1 MSTIHDAED
10 KKKIIKDLVTK
21 SIKKGGFITFDD
33 INDKLSDENFSSDF
47 IEDAISLLQD
57 SGINVLESSEDE
69 EDIPSNSDDS
79 KLDDDDTSPN
89 VTATLVQNDD
99 PVRIYLQDM
108 SSVKLLSR
116 ADEIEIAKKIESEK
130 HNMLRTIIETSVT
143 LKVIKVWRD
152 DLSNGA
158 LLLREIIDLDAI
170 YNSDF
175 NVVPKEESE
184 ESEESAEDVE
194 DSKDISEDAEYCSDD
209 EKDGDNEDISSVN
222 LNVSILEMES
232 DLLPKVIVALDEVI
246 TLTNEALI
254 LRTNSK
260 NFSNELENLYNQIWS
275 IALQIKLSDAA
286 VARITQ
292 ELYKIN
298 RSVTLE
304 EANLIAEARKYNIDR
319 ESFYKVYD
327 DVLLKHELKKISLLK
342 INENQSSFTGELKNK
357 FLRFIDD
364 NSEHIASTLNGI
376 KQHIQEDNV
385 QEFKELIKRIQKHER
400 EVSEAKQ
407 EMIKANLRL
416 VVSIAKKYS
425 KRGLDL
431 LDLIQE
437 GNIGL
442 MKAVDKFDY
451 KRGYKFSTYGTWWV
465 RQSITRAIPEQ
476 SKVVRIPV
484 HMVEIISKINRALRK
499 MTHEMGREPTLE
511 ELSVE
516 LTMPLERIRKVMKI
530 ARDPVSLEAPTGKD
544 DSSTFGDCIEDKRVS
559 RPEDAAILADLR
571 GITTNV
577 LATLT
582 PKEERILRMRFGLGK
597 DGKEHT
603 LEEVG
608 KIFNVTPNQLD
619 AVIKHHPDIGKEDL
633 FCIIIGGNDV
643 MVATAYDNTKAEEV
657 LEQAVSEI
665 CNALKVLNEHGV
677 KHVVVANAPEVG
689 LIPAFNRDE
698 EARELATKLTESFNA
713 KLAKGLDYMKKSTN
727 LEIKAF
733 DLNSKMRT
741 LYTSLKAQSVV
752 RNFQYNKPEKRT
764 LLNNDSYNQGA

>member
-1 MSTIHDAED
+1 MSTINDAED

-47 IEDAISLLQD
+47 IDDAISLLQD

-89 VTATLVQNDD
+89 VTATLVQSDD

-130 HNMLRTIIETSVT
+130 DNMLRAIIETSVT

-209 EKDGDNEDISSVN
+209 EKDSKKSDDEKDGDNEDISSVN

-232 DLLPKVIVALDEVI
+232 DLLPKVIVALDEII

-254 LRTNSK
+254 LRKNSK

-298 RSVTLE
+298 RSITLE

-385 QEFKELIKRIQKHER
+385 QKFKELIKRIQKHER

-608 KIFNVTPNQLD
+608 KIFNVTRERIRQIEAKALRKL
-619 AVIKHHPDIGKEDL
+619 KHP
-633 FCIIIGGNDV
+633 
-643 MVATAYDNTKAEEV
+643 
-657 LEQAVSEI
+657 S
-665 CNALKVLNEHGV
+665 
-677 KHVVVANAPEVG
+677 
-689 LIPAFNRDE
+689 R
-698 EARELATKLTESFNA
+698 ARKLRGF
-713 KLAKGLDYMKKSTN
+713 
-727 LEIKAF
+727 F
-733 DLNSKMRT
+733 
-741 LYTSLKAQSVV
+741 
-752 RNFQYNKPEKRT
+752 
-764 LLNNDSYNQGA
+764 

>member
-1 MSTIHDAED
+1 MSIINNAHDE
-10 KKKIIKDLVTK
+10 KKIIKDLVTK

-33 INDKLSDENFSSDF
+33 INDMLSEENFSSDF
-47 IEDAISLLQD
+47 IDNTISLLQD
-57 SGINVLESSEDE
+57 SGINILESSEDE
-69 EDIPSNSDDS
+69 EEVSSNDDSS
-79 KLDDDDTSPN
+79 KLDDDNESSNAIT
-89 VTATLVQNDD
+89 TLVQNDD
-99 PVRIYLQDM
+99 PVRIYLRDM

-130 HNMLRTIIETSVT
+130 HNMLRAIVETSAT
-143 LKVIKVWRD
+143 LKVIKAWRD
-152 DLSNGA
+152 DLSSGI

-175 NVVPKEESE
+175 NATPKEEGE
-184 ESEESAEDVE
+184 ESVESAP
-194 DSKDISEDAEYCSDD
+194 EDAKDEGYDENDENDD
-209 EKDGDNEDISSVN
+209 EKNEGTNEEDSDDDEDSSNEDMGSSN

-232 DLLPKVIVALDEVI
+232 DLLPKVIAAFDEI
-246 TLTNEALI
+246 TTLTNEALA
-254 LRTNSK
+254 LKQKDSS
-260 NFSNELENLYNQIWS
+260 SNESECKNLYDQVWS

-286 VARITQ
+286 VEKIMQ
-292 ELYKIN
+292 ELYGIN
-298 RSVTLE
+298 KSIMLE
-304 EANLIAEARKYNIDR
+304 EASLISEARKYSIDR
-319 ESFYKVYD
+319 DSFYKIYD
-327 DVLLKHELKKISLLK
+327 DVLLKQELKKVKLLK
-342 INENQSSFTGELKNK
+342 LSPSFTKELKNK
-357 FLRFIDD
+357 FTKFIDD
-364 NSEHIASTLNGI
+364 NFEYISSALSNINQYT
-376 KQHIQEDNV
+376 QEDSV
-385 QEFKELIKRIQKHER
+385 QKFKELIKRIQKHER
-400 EVSEAKQ
+400 EVSEAKK

-425 KRGLDL
+425 NRGLAL

-499 MTHEMGREPTLE
+499 MTHEMGREPTLD
-511 ELSVE
+511 ELSNE
-516 LTMPLERIRKVMKI
+516 LAMPVERIRKVMKI

-559 RPEDAAILADLR
+559 KPEDAAILADLR

-608 KIFNVTPNQLD
+608 RIFNVTRERIRQIEAKALR
-619 AVIKHHPDIGKEDL
+619 KLRHPSRAK
-633 FCIIIGGNDV
+633 
-643 MVATAYDNTKAEEV
+643 
-657 LEQAVSEI
+657 
-665 CNALKVLNEHGV
+665 
-677 KHVVVANAPEVG
+677 
-689 LIPAFNRDE
+689 
-698 EARELATKLTESFNA
+698 KLRGF
-713 KLAKGLDYMKKSTN
+713 
-727 LEIKAF
+727 F
-733 DLNSKMRT
+733 
-741 LYTSLKAQSVV
+741 
-752 RNFQYNKPEKRT
+752 
-764 LLNNDSYNQGA
+764 

>member
-1 MSTIHDAED
+1 MSTINDAED

-47 IEDAISLLQD
+47 IDDAISLLQD

-130 HNMLRTIIETSVT
+130 HNMLRAIIETSVT

-184 ESEESAEDVE
+184 ESKESAEDVE
-194 DSKDISEDAEYCSDD
+194 DSEDVSEDAEYCSDD
-209 EKDGDNEDISSVN
+209 EKDSKKSDDEKDGNNEDISSVN

-232 DLLPKVIVALDEVI
+232 DLLPKVIVALDEII

-254 LRTNSK
+254 LRKNSK

-298 RSVTLE
+298 RSITLE
-304 EANLIAEARKYNIDR
+304 EANLIAEARKYDIDR

-516 LTMPLERIRKVMKI
+516 LTMPLERTRKVMKI

-608 KIFNVTPNQLD
+608 KIFNVTRERIRQIEAKALRKL
-619 AVIKHHPDIGKEDL
+619 KHP
-633 FCIIIGGNDV
+633 
-643 MVATAYDNTKAEEV
+643 
-657 LEQAVSEI
+657 S
-665 CNALKVLNEHGV
+665 
-677 KHVVVANAPEVG
+677 
-689 LIPAFNRDE
+689 R
-698 EARELATKLTESFNA
+698 ARKLRGF
-713 KLAKGLDYMKKSTN
+713 
-727 LEIKAF
+727 F
-733 DLNSKMRT
+733 
-741 LYTSLKAQSVV
+741 
-752 RNFQYNKPEKRT
+752 
-764 LLNNDSYNQGA
+764 

>member
-1 MSTIHDAED
+1 MMSTINDAED
-10 KKKIIKDLVTK
+10 KKKIIRDLVTK
-21 SIKKGGFITFDD
+21 SIKKGGFVTFDD

-47 IEDAISLLQD
+47 IDDAISLLQD

-79 KLDDDDTSPN
+79 KLDDDDTLPN

-130 HNMLRTIIETSVT
+130 HNMLRAIIETSVT

-152 DLSNGA
+152 DLSSGA

-184 ESEESAEDVE
+184 ESAEDVE
-194 DSKDISEDAEYCSDD
+194 DSEDAGYCSDDEKDSKKSDD
-209 EKDGDNEDISSVN
+209 EKDGDNEDINSAN

-232 DLLPKVIVALDEVI
+232 DLLPKVIVALDEII
-246 TLTNEALI
+246 TLANEALV
-254 LRTNSK
+254 LRKNSK
-260 NFSNELENLYNQIWS
+260 DSSDELESLYNQIWS

-286 VARITQ
+286 IARITQ

-298 RSVTLE
+298 RSITLD
-304 EANLIAEARKYNIDR
+304 EANLIAEARKYDIDR
-319 ESFYKVYD
+319 ESFYKIYD
-327 DVLLKHELKKISLLK
+327 DVLLKHESKEISLLK

-364 NSEHIASTLNGI
+364 NSEYIASALNGI
-376 KQHIQEDNV
+376 KHHIQEDNV
-385 QEFKELIKRIQKHER
+385 QEFKELIRRIQKHER

-608 KIFNVTPNQLD
+608 KIFNVTRERIRQIEAKALRKL
-619 AVIKHHPDIGKEDL
+619 KHP
-633 FCIIIGGNDV
+633 
-643 MVATAYDNTKAEEV
+643 
-657 LEQAVSEI
+657 S
-665 CNALKVLNEHGV
+665 
-677 KHVVVANAPEVG
+677 
-689 LIPAFNRDE
+689 R
-698 EARELATKLTESFNA
+698 ARKLRGF
-713 KLAKGLDYMKKSTN
+713 
-727 LEIKAF
+727 F
-733 DLNSKMRT
+733 
-741 LYTSLKAQSVV
+741 
-752 RNFQYNKPEKRT
+752 
-764 LLNNDSYNQGA
+764 

>member
-1 MSTIHDAED
+1 
-10 KKKIIKDLVTK
+10 LVTK

-47 IEDAISLLQD
+47 IDDAISLLQD

-130 HNMLRTIIETSVT
+130 HNMLRAIIETSVT

-194 DSKDISEDAEYCSDD
+194 DSEDVSEDAEYCSDD
-209 EKDGDNEDISSVN
+209 EKDSKRSDDEKDGNNEDISSVN

-232 DLLPKVIVALDEVI
+232 DLLPKVIVALDEII

-254 LRTNSK
+254 LRKNSK

-298 RSVTLE
+298 RSITLE
-304 EANLIAEARKYNIDR
+304 EANLIAEARKYDIDR

-608 KIFNVTPNQLD
+608 KIFNVTRERIRQIEAKALRKL
-619 AVIKHHPDIGKEDL
+619 KHP
-633 FCIIIGGNDV
+633 
-643 MVATAYDNTKAEEV
+643 
-657 LEQAVSEI
+657 S
-665 CNALKVLNEHGV
+665 
-677 KHVVVANAPEVG
+677 
-689 LIPAFNRDE
+689 R
-698 EARELATKLTESFNA
+698 ARKLRGF
-713 KLAKGLDYMKKSTN
+713 
-727 LEIKAF
+727 F
-733 DLNSKMRT
+733 
-741 LYTSLKAQSVV
+741 
-752 RNFQYNKPEKRT
+752 
-764 LLNNDSYNQGA
+764 

>member
-1 MSTIHDAED
+1 MSTINDAED

-47 IEDAISLLQD
+47 IDDAISLLQD

-130 HNMLRTIIETSVT
+130 HNMLRAIIETSVT

-194 DSKDISEDAEYCSDD
+194 DSEDVSEDAEYCSDD
-209 EKDGDNEDISSVN
+209 EKDSKKSDDEKDGNNEDISSVN

-232 DLLPKVIVALDEVI
+232 DLLPKVIVALDEII
-246 TLTNEALI
+246 TLTNAALI
-254 LRTNSK
+254 LRKNSK

-298 RSVTLE
+298 RSITLE
-304 EANLIAEARKYNIDR
+304 EANLIAEARKYDIDR

-342 INENQSSFTGELKNK
+342 TNENQSSFTGELKNK

-608 KIFNVTPNQLD
+608 KIFNVTRERIRQIEAKALRKL
-619 AVIKHHPDIGKEDL
+619 KHP
-633 FCIIIGGNDV
+633 
-643 MVATAYDNTKAEEV
+643 
-657 LEQAVSEI
+657 S
-665 CNALKVLNEHGV
+665 
-677 KHVVVANAPEVG
+677 
-689 LIPAFNRDE
+689 R
-698 EARELATKLTESFNA
+698 ARKLRGF
-713 KLAKGLDYMKKSTN
+713 
-727 LEIKAF
+727 F
-733 DLNSKMRT
+733 
-741 LYTSLKAQSVV
+741 
-752 RNFQYNKPEKRT
+752 
-764 LLNNDSYNQGA
+764 

>member
-1 MSTIHDAED
+1 MSTINDAED
-10 KKKIIKDLVTK
+10 KKKIIRDLVTK

-47 IEDAISLLQD
+47 IDDAISLLQD
-57 SGINVLESSEDE
+57 SGINVLESSEDK

-130 HNMLRTIIETSVT
+130 HNMLRAIIETSVT

-152 DLSNGA
+152 DLSSGA

-184 ESEESAEDVE
+184 ESAEDVE
-194 DSKDISEDAEYCSDD
+194 DSEDVSEDAECCSDDEKDSKKSDD
-209 EKDGDNEDISSVN
+209 EKDGDNEDINSAN

-232 DLLPKVIVALDEVI
+232 DLLPKVIVALDEII
-246 TLTNEALI
+246 TLTNEALV
-254 LRTNSK
+254 LRKNSK
-260 NFSNELENLYNQIWS
+260 NSSDELENLYNQIWS
-275 IALQIKLSDAA
+275 IALQIKLSAAA

-298 RSVTLE
+298 RSITLE
-304 EANLIAEARKYNIDR
+304 EANLIAEARKYDIDR

-327 DVLLKHELKKISLLK
+327 DVLLKHKLKKISLLK

-385 QEFKELIKRIQKHER
+385 QEFKELIRRIQKHER

-608 KIFNVTPNQLD
+608 KIFNVTRERIRQIEAKALRKL
-619 AVIKHHPDIGKEDL
+619 KHP
-633 FCIIIGGNDV
+633 
-643 MVATAYDNTKAEEV
+643 
-657 LEQAVSEI
+657 S
-665 CNALKVLNEHGV
+665 
-677 KHVVVANAPEVG
+677 
-689 LIPAFNRDE
+689 R
-698 EARELATKLTESFNA
+698 ARKLRGF
-713 KLAKGLDYMKKSTN
+713 
-727 LEIKAF
+727 F
-733 DLNSKMRT
+733 
-741 LYTSLKAQSVV
+741 
-752 RNFQYNKPEKRT
+752 
-764 LLNNDSYNQGA
+764 

>member
-1 MSTIHDAED
+1 MSTINDAED
-10 KKKIIKDLVTK
+10 KKKIIRDLVTK
-21 SIKKGGFITFDD
+21 SIKKGGFVTFDD

-47 IEDAISLLQD
+47 IDDAISLLQD

-79 KLDDDDTSPN
+79 KLDDDDTLPN

-130 HNMLRTIIETSVT
+130 HNMLRVIIETSVT

-152 DLSNGA
+152 DLSSGA

-184 ESEESAEDVE
+184 ESAEDVE
-194 DSKDISEDAEYCSDD
+194 DSEDVSEDTGYCSDDKKDSKKSDD
-209 EKDGDNEDISSVN
+209 EKDGDNEDINSAN

-232 DLLPKVIVALDEVI
+232 DLLPKVIVALDEII
-246 TLTNEALI
+246 TLTNGALV
-254 LRTNSK
+254 LRKNSK
-260 NFSNELENLYNQIWS
+260 DSSDELENLYSQIWS

-298 RSVTLE
+298 RSITLE
-304 EANLIAEARKYNIDR
+304 EANLIAEARKYDIDR

-385 QEFKELIKRIQKHER
+385 QEFKELIRRIQKHER

-499 MTHEMGREPTLE
+499 MAHEMGREPTLE

-516 LTMPLERIRKVMKI
+516 LAMPLERIRKVMKI

-608 KIFNVTPNQLD
+608 KIFNVTRERIRQIEAKALRKL
-619 AVIKHHPDIGKEDL
+619 KHP
-633 FCIIIGGNDV
+633 
-643 MVATAYDNTKAEEV
+643 
-657 LEQAVSEI
+657 S
-665 CNALKVLNEHGV
+665 
-677 KHVVVANAPEVG
+677 
-689 LIPAFNRDE
+689 R
-698 EARELATKLTESFNA
+698 ARKLRGF
-713 KLAKGLDYMKKSTN
+713 
-727 LEIKAF
+727 F
-733 DLNSKMRT
+733 
-741 LYTSLKAQSVV
+741 
-752 RNFQYNKPEKRT
+752 
-764 LLNNDSYNQGA
+764 

>member
-1 MSTIHDAED
+1 MSTINDAED

-47 IEDAISLLQD
+47 IDDAISLLQD

-130 HNMLRTIIETSVT
+130 HNMLRAIIETSVT

-158 LLLREIIDLDAI
+158 LLLREIIDLDAM

-194 DSKDISEDAEYCSDD
+194 DSEDVSEDAEYCSDD
-209 EKDGDNEDISSVN
+209 EKDGNNEDISSVN

-232 DLLPKVIVALDEVI
+232 DLLPKVIVALDEII

-254 LRTNSK
+254 LRKNSK

-298 RSVTLE
+298 RSITLE
-304 EANLIAEARKYNIDR
+304 EANLIAEARKYDIDR

-364 NSEHIASTLNGI
+364 KSEHIASTLNGI
-376 KQHIQEDNV
+376 KQHMQEDNV

-608 KIFNVTPNQLD
+608 KIFNVTRERIRQIEAKALRKL
-619 AVIKHHPDIGKEDL
+619 KHP
-633 FCIIIGGNDV
+633 
-643 MVATAYDNTKAEEV
+643 
-657 LEQAVSEI
+657 S
-665 CNALKVLNEHGV
+665 
-677 KHVVVANAPEVG
+677 
-689 LIPAFNRDE
+689 R
-698 EARELATKLTESFNA
+698 ARKLRGF
-713 KLAKGLDYMKKSTN
+713 
-727 LEIKAF
+727 F
-733 DLNSKMRT
+733 
-741 LYTSLKAQSVV
+741 
-752 RNFQYNKPEKRT
+752 
-764 LLNNDSYNQGA
+764 

>member
-1 MSTIHDAED
+1 MSTINDAED

-47 IEDAISLLQD
+47 IDDAISLLQD

-130 HNMLRTIIETSVT
+130 HNMLRAIIETSVT

-175 NVVPKEESE
+175 NVVPKEKSE

-194 DSKDISEDAEYCSDD
+194 DSEDVSEDAEYCSDD
-209 EKDGDNEDISSVN
+209 EKDGNNEDISSVN

-232 DLLPKVIVALDEVI
+232 DLLPKVIVALDEII

-254 LRTNSK
+254 LRKNSK

-298 RSVTLE
+298 RSITLE
-304 EANLIAEARKYNIDR
+304 EANLIAEARKYDIDR

-608 KIFNVTPNQLD
+608 KIFNVTRERIRQIEAKALRKL
-619 AVIKHHPDIGKEDL
+619 KHP
-633 FCIIIGGNDV
+633 
-643 MVATAYDNTKAEEV
+643 
-657 LEQAVSEI
+657 S
-665 CNALKVLNEHGV
+665 
-677 KHVVVANAPEVG
+677 
-689 LIPAFNRDE
+689 R
-698 EARELATKLTESFNA
+698 ARKLRGF
-713 KLAKGLDYMKKSTN
+713 
-727 LEIKAF
+727 F
-733 DLNSKMRT
+733 
-741 LYTSLKAQSVV
+741 
-752 RNFQYNKPEKRT
+752 
-764 LLNNDSYNQGA
+764 

>member
-1 MSTIHDAED
+1 MSTINDAED
-10 KKKIIKDLVTK
+10 KKKIIRDLVTK

-47 IEDAISLLQD
+47 IDDAISLLQD
-57 SGINVLESSEDE
+57 SGINVLESNEDE
-69 EDIPSNSDDS
+69 EDISSNSDDS
-79 KLDDDDTSPN
+79 KLDDDTSLN
-89 VTATLVQNDD
+89 VTTALVQNDD

-130 HNMLRTIIETSVT
+130 HNMLRAIIETSVT
-143 LKVIKVWRD
+143 LKMIKVWRD
-152 DLSNGA
+152 DLSGGA

-184 ESEESAEDVE
+184 ESAEDVE
-194 DSKDISEDAEYCSDD
+194 DSEDVSEDAKYCSDD
-209 EKDGDNEDISSVN
+209 EKDSKKSDNEKDGDNEDISSAN

-232 DLLPKVIVALDEVI
+232 DLLPKVIIALDEMI

-254 LRTNSK
+254 LRKNSK
-260 NFSNELENLYNQIWS
+260 NFSNELENLHNQIWS

-298 RSVTLE
+298 RSITFE
-304 EANLIAEARKYNIDR
+304 EANLIAGARKYDIDR
-319 ESFYKVYD
+319 KSFYEVYGD
-327 DVLLKHELKKISLLK
+327 MLLKHELKEISLLK

-364 NSEHIASTLNGI
+364 NFEHIASTLNGI
-376 KQHIQEDNV
+376 KQHIQKDNV

-608 KIFNVTPNQLD
+608 KIFNVTRERIRQIEAKALRKL
-619 AVIKHHPDIGKEDL
+619 KHP
-633 FCIIIGGNDV
+633 
-643 MVATAYDNTKAEEV
+643 
-657 LEQAVSEI
+657 S
-665 CNALKVLNEHGV
+665 
-677 KHVVVANAPEVG
+677 
-689 LIPAFNRDE
+689 R
-698 EARELATKLTESFNA
+698 ARKLRGF
-713 KLAKGLDYMKKSTN
+713 
-727 LEIKAF
+727 F
-733 DLNSKMRT
+733 
-741 LYTSLKAQSVV
+741 
-752 RNFQYNKPEKRT
+752 
-764 LLNNDSYNQGA
+764 

>member
-1 MSTIHDAED
+1 MSTINDAED
-10 KKKIIKDLVTK
+10 KKKIIRDLVTK
-21 SIKKGGFITFDD
+21 SIKKGGFVTFDD

-47 IEDAISLLQD
+47 IDDAISLLQD

-79 KLDDDDTSPN
+79 KLDDDDTLPN

-130 HNMLRTIIETSVT
+130 HNMLRAIIETSVT

-152 DLSNGA
+152 DLSSGA

-184 ESEESAEDVE
+184 ESAEDVE
-194 DSKDISEDAEYCSDD
+194 YCSDDEKDSKKSDD
-209 EKDGDNEDISSVN
+209 EKDGDNEDVNSAN

-232 DLLPKVIVALDEVI
+232 DLLPKVIVALDEII
-246 TLTNEALI
+246 TLTNEALV
-254 LRTNSK
+254 LRKNSK
-260 NFSNELENLYNQIWS
+260 DSSDELENLYSQIWS

-298 RSVTLE
+298 RSITLE
-304 EANLIAEARKYNIDR
+304 EANLIAEARKCDIDR

-385 QEFKELIKRIQKHER
+385 QEFKELIRRIQKHER

-577 LATLT
+577 LATLA

-608 KIFNVTPNQLD
+608 KIFNVTRERIRQIEAKALRKL
-619 AVIKHHPDIGKEDL
+619 KHP
-633 FCIIIGGNDV
+633 
-643 MVATAYDNTKAEEV
+643 
-657 LEQAVSEI
+657 S
-665 CNALKVLNEHGV
+665 
-677 KHVVVANAPEVG
+677 
-689 LIPAFNRDE
+689 R
-698 EARELATKLTESFNA
+698 ARKLRGF
-713 KLAKGLDYMKKSTN
+713 
-727 LEIKAF
+727 F
-733 DLNSKMRT
+733 
-741 LYTSLKAQSVV
+741 
-752 RNFQYNKPEKRT
+752 
-764 LLNNDSYNQGA
+764 

>member
-1 MSTIHDAED
+1 MSTINDAED

-47 IEDAISLLQD
+47 IDDAISLLQD

-130 HNMLRTIIETSVT
+130 HNMLRAIIETSVT

-194 DSKDISEDAEYCSDD
+194 DSEDVSEDAEYCSDD
-209 EKDGDNEDISSVN
+209 EKDGNNEDINSVN

-232 DLLPKVIVALDEVI
+232 DLLPKVIVALDEII

-254 LRTNSK
+254 LRKNSK

-298 RSVTLE
+298 RSITLE
-304 EANLIAEARKYNIDR
+304 EANLIAEARKYDIDR

-608 KIFNVTPNQLD
+608 KIFNVTRERIRQIEAKALRKL
-619 AVIKHHPDIGKEDL
+619 KHP
-633 FCIIIGGNDV
+633 
-643 MVATAYDNTKAEEV
+643 
-657 LEQAVSEI
+657 S
-665 CNALKVLNEHGV
+665 
-677 KHVVVANAPEVG
+677 
-689 LIPAFNRDE
+689 R
-698 EARELATKLTESFNA
+698 ARKLRGF
-713 KLAKGLDYMKKSTN
+713 
-727 LEIKAF
+727 F
-733 DLNSKMRT
+733 
-741 LYTSLKAQSVV
+741 
-752 RNFQYNKPEKRT
+752 
-764 LLNNDSYNQGA
+764 

>member
-1 MSTIHDAED
+1 MSTINDAED
-10 KKKIIKDLVTK
+10 KKKIIRDLVTK
-21 SIKKGGFITFDD
+21 SIKKGGFVTFDD

-47 IEDAISLLQD
+47 IDDAISLLQD

-69 EDIPSNSDDS
+69 EDIPANGDDS

-130 HNMLRTIIETSVT
+130 HNMLRAIIETSVT

-152 DLSNGA
+152 DLSSGA

-175 NVVPKEESE
+175 NVVPKEESK
-184 ESEESAEDVE
+184 ESAEDVE
-194 DSKDISEDAEYCSDD
+194 DSEDVSEDAEYCSDD
-209 EKDGDNEDISSVN
+209 EKDSKKSDDEKDGDNEDINSAN

-232 DLLPKVIVALDEVI
+232 DLLPKVIVALDEII
-246 TLTNEALI
+246 TLTNEALV
-254 LRTNSK
+254 LRKNSK
-260 NFSNELENLYNQIWS
+260 DSSDELENLYSQIWS

-298 RSVTLE
+298 RSITLE

-376 KQHIQEDNV
+376 KQHIQEDSV
-385 QEFKELIKRIQKHER
+385 QEFKELIRRIQKHER

-608 KIFNVTPNQLD
+608 KIFNVTRERIRQIEAKALRKL
-619 AVIKHHPDIGKEDL
+619 KHP
-633 FCIIIGGNDV
+633 
-643 MVATAYDNTKAEEV
+643 
-657 LEQAVSEI
+657 S
-665 CNALKVLNEHGV
+665 
-677 KHVVVANAPEVG
+677 
-689 LIPAFNRDE
+689 R
-698 EARELATKLTESFNA
+698 ARKLRGF
-713 KLAKGLDYMKKSTN
+713 
-727 LEIKAF
+727 F
-733 DLNSKMRT
+733 
-741 LYTSLKAQSVV
+741 
-752 RNFQYNKPEKRT
+752 
-764 LLNNDSYNQGA
+764 

>member
-1 MSTIHDAED
+1 MSTINDAED

-21 SIKKGGFITFDD
+21 SIKKGSFITFDD

-47 IEDAISLLQD
+47 IDDAISLLQD

-130 HNMLRTIIETSVT
+130 HNMLRAIIETSVT

-194 DSKDISEDAEYCSDD
+194 DSEDVSEDAEYCSDD
-209 EKDGDNEDISSVN
+209 EKDSKKSDDEKDGNNEDISSVN

-232 DLLPKVIVALDEVI
+232 DLLPKVIVALDEII

-254 LRTNSK
+254 LRKNSK

-298 RSVTLE
+298 RSITLE
-304 EANLIAEARKYNIDR
+304 EANLIAEARKYDIDR
-319 ESFYKVYD
+319 ESFYKAYD

-608 KIFNVTPNQLD
+608 KIFNVTRERIRQIEAKALRKL
-619 AVIKHHPDIGKEDL
+619 KHP
-633 FCIIIGGNDV
+633 
-643 MVATAYDNTKAEEV
+643 
-657 LEQAVSEI
+657 S
-665 CNALKVLNEHGV
+665 
-677 KHVVVANAPEVG
+677 
-689 LIPAFNRDE
+689 R
-698 EARELATKLTESFNA
+698 ARKLRGF
-713 KLAKGLDYMKKSTN
+713 
-727 LEIKAF
+727 F
-733 DLNSKMRT
+733 
-741 LYTSLKAQSVV
+741 
-752 RNFQYNKPEKRT
+752 
-764 LLNNDSYNQGA
+764 

>member
-1 MSTIHDAED
+1 MSTINDAED

-47 IEDAISLLQD
+47 IDDAISLLQD

-130 HNMLRTIIETSVT
+130 HNMLRAIIETSVT

-194 DSKDISEDAEYCSDD
+194 DSEDVSEDAEYCSDD
-209 EKDGDNEDISSVN
+209 EKDSKKSDDEKDGNNEDISSVN

-232 DLLPKVIVALDEVI
+232 DLLPKVIVALDEII

-254 LRTNSK
+254 LRKNSK

-298 RSVTLE
+298 RSITLE
-304 EANLIAEARKYNIDR
+304 EANLIAEARKYDIDR

-385 QEFKELIKRIQKHER
+385 QEFKELIKRIQKRER

-608 KIFNVTPNQLD
+608 KIFNVTRERIRQIEAKALRKL
-619 AVIKHHPDIGKEDL
+619 KHP
-633 FCIIIGGNDV
+633 
-643 MVATAYDNTKAEEV
+643 
-657 LEQAVSEI
+657 S
-665 CNALKVLNEHGV
+665 
-677 KHVVVANAPEVG
+677 
-689 LIPAFNRDE
+689 R
-698 EARELATKLTESFNA
+698 ARKLRGF
-713 KLAKGLDYMKKSTN
+713 
-727 LEIKAF
+727 F
-733 DLNSKMRT
+733 
-741 LYTSLKAQSVV
+741 
-752 RNFQYNKPEKRT
+752 
-764 LLNNDSYNQGA
+764 

>member
-1 MSTIHDAED
+1 MSTINDAED
-10 KKKIIKDLVTK
+10 KKRIIRDLVTK

-47 IEDAISLLQD
+47 IDDTISLLQD
-57 SGINVLESSEDE
+57 SGISVLENSEDE
-69 EDIPSNSDDS
+69 EDATSNSDHS
-79 KLDDDDTSPN
+79 KLDDDDTLPN

-130 HNMLRTIIETSVT
+130 HNMLRAIIETPVT
-143 LKVIKVWRD
+143 SKMIKVWRD
-152 DLSNGA
+152 DLSSGT

-175 NVVPKEESE
+175 NVIPKE

-194 DSKDISEDAEYCSDD
+194 NSEDVSGDAEDDEYCSNDEKDSKKIDD
-209 EKDGDNEDISSVN
+209 EKDSDNEDINSAN

-232 DLLPKVIVALDEVI
+232 DLLPKVIVALDEII
-246 TLTNEALI
+246 TLTNEALV
-254 LRTNSK
+254 LRKNSK
-260 NFSNELENLYNQIWS
+260 DSSDELENLYSQIWS

-286 VARITQ
+286 IAKITR
-292 ELYKIN
+292 ELYNVN
-298 RSVTLE
+298 RSITLE
-304 EANLIAEARKYNIDR
+304 EANLISKARTYDIDR

-364 NSEHIASTLNGI
+364 NSEHIASTLSGI

-385 QEFKELIKRIQKHER
+385 QEFKELIRRIQKHER
-400 EVSEAKQ
+400 EVSGAKQ

-571 GITTNV
+571 SITTNV

-608 KIFNVTPNQLD
+608 KIFNVTRERIRQIEAKALRKL
-619 AVIKHHPDIGKEDL
+619 KHP
-633 FCIIIGGNDV
+633 
-643 MVATAYDNTKAEEV
+643 
-657 LEQAVSEI
+657 S
-665 CNALKVLNEHGV
+665 
-677 KHVVVANAPEVG
+677 
-689 LIPAFNRDE
+689 R
-698 EARELATKLTESFNA
+698 ARKLRGF
-713 KLAKGLDYMKKSTN
+713 
-727 LEIKAF
+727 F
-733 DLNSKMRT
+733 
-741 LYTSLKAQSVV
+741 
-752 RNFQYNKPEKRT
+752 
-764 LLNNDSYNQGA
+764 

>member
-1 MSTIHDAED
+1 MSTINDAED

-47 IEDAISLLQD
+47 IDDAISLLQD

-130 HNMLRTIIETSVT
+130 HNMLRAIIETSVT

-194 DSKDISEDAEYCSDD
+194 DSEDVSEDAEYCSDD
-209 EKDGDNEDISSVN
+209 EKDSKKSDDEKDGNNEDISSVN

-232 DLLPKVIVALDEVI
+232 DLLPKVIVALDEII

-254 LRTNSK
+254 LRKNSK

-298 RSVTLE
+298 RSITLE
-304 EANLIAEARKYNIDR
+304 EANLIAEARKYDIDR

-559 RPEDAAILADLR
+559 RPEDAAILADLC

-608 KIFNVTPNQLD
+608 KIFNVTRERIRQIEAKALRKL
-619 AVIKHHPDIGKEDL
+619 KHP
-633 FCIIIGGNDV
+633 
-643 MVATAYDNTKAEEV
+643 
-657 LEQAVSEI
+657 S
-665 CNALKVLNEHGV
+665 
-677 KHVVVANAPEVG
+677 
-689 LIPAFNRDE
+689 R
-698 EARELATKLTESFNA
+698 ARKLRGF
-713 KLAKGLDYMKKSTN
+713 
-727 LEIKAF
+727 F
-733 DLNSKMRT
+733 
-741 LYTSLKAQSVV
+741 
-752 RNFQYNKPEKRT
+752 
-764 LLNNDSYNQGA
+764 

>member
-1 MSTIHDAED
+1 MSTINDAED
-10 KKKIIKDLVTK
+10 KKKIIRDLVTK
-21 SIKKGGFITFDD
+21 SIKKGGFVTFDD

-47 IEDAISLLQD
+47 IDDAISLLQD

-69 EDIPSNSDDS
+69 EDVPSNSDDS
-79 KLDDDDTSPN
+79 KLDDDTSPN

-130 HNMLRTIIETSVT
+130 HNMLRAIIETSVT

-152 DLSNGA
+152 DLSSGA

-175 NVVPKEESE
+175 NVVPKEK
-184 ESEESAEDVE
+184 SEESAEDVE
-194 DSKDISEDAEYCSDD
+194 DSEDVSEDAEYCSDDEKDSKKSDD

-232 DLLPKVIVALDEVI
+232 DLLPKVIVALDEII

-254 LRTNSK
+254 LRKNSK
-260 NFSNELENLYNQIWS
+260 NFSNELEILYNQIWS
-275 IALQIKLSDAA
+275 MALQIKLSDAA

-298 RSVTLE
+298 RSITLD
-304 EANLIAEARKYNIDR
+304 EANLIAEARKYDINR

-327 DVLLKHELKKISLLK
+327 DVLLKHELKEISLLK

-385 QEFKELIKRIQKHER
+385 QEFKELIRRIQKHER

-608 KIFNVTPNQLD
+608 KIFNVTRERIRQIEAKALRKL
-619 AVIKHHPDIGKEDL
+619 KHP
-633 FCIIIGGNDV
+633 
-643 MVATAYDNTKAEEV
+643 
-657 LEQAVSEI
+657 S
-665 CNALKVLNEHGV
+665 
-677 KHVVVANAPEVG
+677 
-689 LIPAFNRDE
+689 R
-698 EARELATKLTESFNA
+698 ARKLRGF
-713 KLAKGLDYMKKSTN
+713 
-727 LEIKAF
+727 F
-733 DLNSKMRT
+733 
-741 LYTSLKAQSVV
+741 
-752 RNFQYNKPEKRT
+752 
-764 LLNNDSYNQGA
+764 

>member
-1 MSTIHDAED
+1 MSTINDAED
-10 KKKIIKDLVTK
+10 KKKTIKDLVTK

-33 INDKLSDENFSSDF
+33 IDDKLSDENFSSDF
-47 IEDAISLLQD
+47 IDDAISLLQD

-130 HNMLRTIIETSVT
+130 HNMLRAIIETSVT

-194 DSKDISEDAEYCSDD
+194 DSEDVSEDAEYCSDD
-209 EKDGDNEDISSVN
+209 EKDSKKSDDEKDGNNEDISSVN

-232 DLLPKVIVALDEVI
+232 DLLPKVIVALDEII

-254 LRTNSK
+254 LRKNSK

-298 RSVTLE
+298 RSITLE
-304 EANLIAEARKYNIDR
+304 EANLIAEARKYDIDR

-608 KIFNVTPNQLD
+608 KIFNVTRERIRQIEAKALRKL
-619 AVIKHHPDIGKEDL
+619 KHP
-633 FCIIIGGNDV
+633 
-643 MVATAYDNTKAEEV
+643 
-657 LEQAVSEI
+657 S
-665 CNALKVLNEHGV
+665 
-677 KHVVVANAPEVG
+677 
-689 LIPAFNRDE
+689 R
-698 EARELATKLTESFNA
+698 ARKLRGF
-713 KLAKGLDYMKKSTN
+713 
-727 LEIKAF
+727 F
-733 DLNSKMRT
+733 
-741 LYTSLKAQSVV
+741 
-752 RNFQYNKPEKRT
+752 
-764 LLNNDSYNQGA
+764 

>member
-1 MSTIHDAED
+1 MSTINDAED

-47 IEDAISLLQD
+47 IDDAISLLQD

-99 PVRIYLQDM
+99 SVRIYLQDM

-130 HNMLRTIIETSVT
+130 HNMLRAIIETSVT

-194 DSKDISEDAEYCSDD
+194 DSEDVSEDAEYCSDD
-209 EKDGDNEDISSVN
+209 EKDSKKSDDEKDGNNEDISSVN

-232 DLLPKVIVALDEVI
+232 DLLPKVIVALDEII

-254 LRTNSK
+254 LRKNSK

-298 RSVTLE
+298 RSITLE
-304 EANLIAEARKYNIDR
+304 EANLIAEARKYDIDR

-608 KIFNVTPNQLD
+608 KIFNVTRERIRQIEAKALRKL
-619 AVIKHHPDIGKEDL
+619 KHP
-633 FCIIIGGNDV
+633 
-643 MVATAYDNTKAEEV
+643 
-657 LEQAVSEI
+657 S
-665 CNALKVLNEHGV
+665 
-677 KHVVVANAPEVG
+677 
-689 LIPAFNRDE
+689 R
-698 EARELATKLTESFNA
+698 ARKLRGF
-713 KLAKGLDYMKKSTN
+713 
-727 LEIKAF
+727 F
-733 DLNSKMRT
+733 
-741 LYTSLKAQSVV
+741 
-752 RNFQYNKPEKRT
+752 
-764 LLNNDSYNQGA
+764 

>member
-1 MSTIHDAED
+1 MSTINDAED

-47 IEDAISLLQD
+47 IDDAISLLQD

-130 HNMLRTIIETSVT
+130 HNMLRAIIETSVT

-194 DSKDISEDAEYCSDD
+194 DSEDVSEDAEYCSDD
-209 EKDGDNEDISSVN
+209 EKDSKKSDDEKDGNNEDISSVN

-232 DLLPKVIVALDEVI
+232 DLLPKVIVALDEII

-254 LRTNSK
+254 LRKNSK

-292 ELYKIN
+292 EFYKIN
-298 RSVTLE
+298 RSITLE
-304 EANLIAEARKYNIDR
+304 EANLIAEARKYDIDR

-516 LTMPLERIRKVMKI
+516 MTMPLERIRKVMKI

-608 KIFNVTPNQLD
+608 KIFNVTRERIRQIEAKALRKL
-619 AVIKHHPDIGKEDL
+619 KHP
-633 FCIIIGGNDV
+633 
-643 MVATAYDNTKAEEV
+643 
-657 LEQAVSEI
+657 S
-665 CNALKVLNEHGV
+665 
-677 KHVVVANAPEVG
+677 
-689 LIPAFNRDE
+689 R
-698 EARELATKLTESFNA
+698 ARKLRGF
-713 KLAKGLDYMKKSTN
+713 
-727 LEIKAF
+727 F
-733 DLNSKMRT
+733 
-741 LYTSLKAQSVV
+741 
-752 RNFQYNKPEKRT
+752 
-764 LLNNDSYNQGA
+764 

>member
-1 MSTIHDAED
+1 MSTINDAED
-10 KKKIIKDLVTK
+10 KKKIIRDLVTK

-47 IEDAISLLQD
+47 IDDAISLLQD

-130 HNMLRTIIETSVT
+130 HNMLRAIIETSVT

-152 DLSNGA
+152 DLSSGA

-184 ESEESAEDVE
+184 ESA
-194 DSKDISEDAEYCSDD
+194 EDAEYCSDDEKDSKKSDD

-232 DLLPKVIVALDEVI
+232 DLLPKVIVALDEII
-246 TLTNEALI
+246 TLANGALV
-254 LRTNSK
+254 LRKDSK
-260 NFSNELENLYNQIWS
+260 DSSDELENLYNQIWS

-298 RSVTLE
+298 RSITLE
-304 EANLIAEARKYNIDR
+304 EANLIAEARKYDIDR

-327 DVLLKHELKKISLLK
+327 DMLLKHELKEISLLK

-484 HMVEIISKINRALRK
+484 HMVEIISKINRALRN

-608 KIFNVTPNQLD
+608 KIFNVTRERIRQIEAKALRKL
-619 AVIKHHPDIGKEDL
+619 KHP
-633 FCIIIGGNDV
+633 
-643 MVATAYDNTKAEEV
+643 
-657 LEQAVSEI
+657 S
-665 CNALKVLNEHGV
+665 
-677 KHVVVANAPEVG
+677 
-689 LIPAFNRDE
+689 R
-698 EARELATKLTESFNA
+698 ARKLRGF
-713 KLAKGLDYMKKSTN
+713 
-727 LEIKAF
+727 F
-733 DLNSKMRT
+733 
-741 LYTSLKAQSVV
+741 
-752 RNFQYNKPEKRT
+752 
-764 LLNNDSYNQGA
+764 

>member
-1 MSTIHDAED
+1 MSTINDAED

-47 IEDAISLLQD
+47 IDDAISLLQD

-79 KLDDDDTSPN
+79 KLDDDTSPN

-130 HNMLRTIIETSVT
+130 HNMVRAIIETSVT

-194 DSKDISEDAEYCSDD
+194 DSEDVSEDAEYCSDD
-209 EKDGDNEDISSVN
+209 EKDSKKSDDEKESDNEDINSAS

-232 DLLPKVIVALDEVI
+232 DLLPKVIVALDEII
-246 TLTNEALI
+246 TLANEALV
-254 LRTNSK
+254 LRKNSK
-260 NFSNELENLYNQIWS
+260 DSSDELESLYNQIWS

-286 VARITQ
+286 IARITQ

-298 RSVTLE
+298 RSITLE
-304 EANLIAEARKYNIDR
+304 EANLIAEARKYDIDR

-499 MTHEMGREPTLE
+499 MTHEMGKEPTLE

-559 RPEDAAILADLR
+559 RPEDAAMLADLR

-608 KIFNVTPNQLD
+608 KIFNVTRERIRQIEAKALRKL
-619 AVIKHHPDIGKEDL
+619 KHPSRARKL
-633 FCIIIGGNDV
+633 R
-643 MVATAYDNTKAEEV
+643 
-657 LEQAVSEI
+657 
-665 CNALKVLNEHGV
+665 GV
-677 KHVVVANAPEVG
+677 
-689 LIPAFNRDE
+689 F
-698 EARELATKLTESFNA
+698 
-713 KLAKGLDYMKKSTN
+713 
-727 LEIKAF
+727 
-733 DLNSKMRT
+733 
-741 LYTSLKAQSVV
+741 
-752 RNFQYNKPEKRT
+752 
-764 LLNNDSYNQGA
+764 

>member
-1 MSTIHDAED
+1 MMSTINDAED

-47 IEDAISLLQD
+47 IDDAISLLQD

-116 ADEIEIAKKIESEK
+116 ADEIEIAKKIESGK
-130 HNMLRTIIETSVT
+130 HNMLRAIIETSVT

-158 LLLREIIDLDAI
+158 LLLREIIDLDAM

-194 DSKDISEDAEYCSDD
+194 DSEDVSEDAEYCSDD
-209 EKDGDNEDISSVN
+209 EKDGNNEDISSVN

-232 DLLPKVIVALDEVI
+232 DLLPKVIVALDEII

-254 LRTNSK
+254 LRKNSK

-298 RSVTLE
+298 RSITLE
-304 EANLIAEARKYNIDR
+304 EANLIAEARKYDIDR

-364 NSEHIASTLNGI
+364 KSEHIASTLNGI

-608 KIFNVTPNQLD
+608 KIFNVTRERIRQIEAKALRKL
-619 AVIKHHPDIGKEDL
+619 KHP
-633 FCIIIGGNDV
+633 
-643 MVATAYDNTKAEEV
+643 
-657 LEQAVSEI
+657 S
-665 CNALKVLNEHGV
+665 
-677 KHVVVANAPEVG
+677 
-689 LIPAFNRDE
+689 R
-698 EARELATKLTESFNA
+698 ARKLRGF
-713 KLAKGLDYMKKSTN
+713 
-727 LEIKAF
+727 F
-733 DLNSKMRT
+733 
-741 LYTSLKAQSVV
+741 
-752 RNFQYNKPEKRT
+752 
-764 LLNNDSYNQGA
+764 

>member
-1 MSTIHDAED
+1 MSTINGAED

-47 IEDAISLLQD
+47 IDDAISLLQD

-130 HNMLRTIIETSVT
+130 HNMLRAIIETSVT

-194 DSKDISEDAEYCSDD
+194 DSEDVSEDAEYCSDD
-209 EKDGDNEDISSVN
+209 EKDSKKSDDEKDGNNEDISSVN

-232 DLLPKVIVALDEVI
+232 DLLPKVIVALDEII

-254 LRTNSK
+254 LRKNSK

-298 RSVTLE
+298 RSITLE
-304 EANLIAEARKYNIDR
+304 EANLIAEARKYDIDR

-608 KIFNVTPNQLD
+608 KIFNVTRERIRQIEAKALRKL
-619 AVIKHHPDIGKEDL
+619 KHP
-633 FCIIIGGNDV
+633 
-643 MVATAYDNTKAEEV
+643 
-657 LEQAVSEI
+657 S
-665 CNALKVLNEHGV
+665 
-677 KHVVVANAPEVG
+677 
-689 LIPAFNRDE
+689 R
-698 EARELATKLTESFNA
+698 ARKLRGF
-713 KLAKGLDYMKKSTN
+713 
-727 LEIKAF
+727 F
-733 DLNSKMRT
+733 
-741 LYTSLKAQSVV
+741 
-752 RNFQYNKPEKRT
+752 
-764 LLNNDSYNQGA
+764 

>member
-1 MSTIHDAED
+1 MMSTINDAED

-47 IEDAISLLQD
+47 IDDAISLLQD
-57 SGINVLESSEDE
+57 SGINVLESIEDE

-130 HNMLRTIIETSVT
+130 HNMLRAIIETSVT

-194 DSKDISEDAEYCSDD
+194 DSEDVSEDAEYCSDD
-209 EKDGDNEDISSVN
+209 EKDSKKSDDEKDSKKSDDEKDSKKSDDEKDGNNEDISSVN

-232 DLLPKVIVALDEVI
+232 DLLPKVIVALDEII

-254 LRTNSK
+254 LRKNSK

-298 RSVTLE
+298 RSITLE
-304 EANLIAEARKYNIDR
+304 EANLIAEARKYDIDR

-608 KIFNVTPNQLD
+608 KIFNVTRERIRQIEAKALRKL
-619 AVIKHHPDIGKEDL
+619 KHP
-633 FCIIIGGNDV
+633 
-643 MVATAYDNTKAEEV
+643 
-657 LEQAVSEI
+657 S
-665 CNALKVLNEHGV
+665 
-677 KHVVVANAPEVG
+677 
-689 LIPAFNRDE
+689 R
-698 EARELATKLTESFNA
+698 ARKLRGF
-713 KLAKGLDYMKKSTN
+713 
-727 LEIKAF
+727 F
-733 DLNSKMRT
+733 
-741 LYTSLKAQSVV
+741 
-752 RNFQYNKPEKRT
+752 
-764 LLNNDSYNQGA
+764 

>member
-1 MSTIHDAED
+1 MSTINDAED

-47 IEDAISLLQD
+47 IDDAISLLQD

-79 KLDDDDTSPN
+79 KLDDDTSPN

-130 HNMLRTIIETSVT
+130 HNMVRAIIETSVT

-194 DSKDISEDAEYCSDD
+194 DSEDVSEDAEYCSDD
-209 EKDGDNEDISSVN
+209 EKDSKKSDDEKESDNEDINSAS

-232 DLLPKVIVALDEVI
+232 DLLPKVIVALDEII
-246 TLTNEALI
+246 TLANEALV
-254 LRTNSK
+254 LRKNSK
-260 NFSNELENLYNQIWS
+260 DSSDELESLYNQIWS

-286 VARITQ
+286 IARITQ

-298 RSVTLE
+298 RSITLE
-304 EANLIAEARKYNIDR
+304 EANLIAEARKYDIDR

-400 EVSEAKQ
+400 EGSEAKQ

-416 VVSIAKKYS
+416 VVSIAKKNS

-484 HMVEIISKINRALRK
+484 HMEEIISKINRALRK
-499 MTHEMGREPTLE
+499 MTHEMGKEPTLE

-608 KIFNVTPNQLD
+608 KIFNVTRERIRQIEAKALRKL
-619 AVIKHHPDIGKEDL
+619 KHP
-633 FCIIIGGNDV
+633 
-643 MVATAYDNTKAEEV
+643 
-657 LEQAVSEI
+657 S
-665 CNALKVLNEHGV
+665 
-677 KHVVVANAPEVG
+677 
-689 LIPAFNRDE
+689 R
-698 EARELATKLTESFNA
+698 ARKLRGF
-713 KLAKGLDYMKKSTN
+713 
-727 LEIKAF
+727 F
-733 DLNSKMRT
+733 
-741 LYTSLKAQSVV
+741 
-752 RNFQYNKPEKRT
+752 
-764 LLNNDSYNQGA
+764 

>member
-1 MSTIHDAED
+1 MMSTINDAED

-47 IEDAISLLQD
+47 IDDAISLLQD

-130 HNMLRTIIETSVT
+130 HNMLRAIIETSVT

-194 DSKDISEDAEYCSDD
+194 DSENVSEDAEYCSDD
-209 EKDGDNEDISSVN
+209 EKDSKKSDDEKDGNNEDISSVN

-232 DLLPKVIVALDEVI
+232 DLLPKVMVALDEII

-254 LRTNSK
+254 LRKNSK

-298 RSVTLE
+298 RSITLE
-304 EANLIAEARKYNIDR
+304 EANLIAEARKYDMDR

-608 KIFNVTPNQLD
+608 KIFNVTRERIRQIEAKALRKL
-619 AVIKHHPDIGKEDL
+619 KHP
-633 FCIIIGGNDV
+633 
-643 MVATAYDNTKAEEV
+643 
-657 LEQAVSEI
+657 S
-665 CNALKVLNEHGV
+665 
-677 KHVVVANAPEVG
+677 
-689 LIPAFNRDE
+689 R
-698 EARELATKLTESFNA
+698 ARKLRGF
-713 KLAKGLDYMKKSTN
+713 
-727 LEIKAF
+727 F
-733 DLNSKMRT
+733 
-741 LYTSLKAQSVV
+741 
-752 RNFQYNKPEKRT
+752 
-764 LLNNDSYNQGA
+764 